1 MTSIYYNKYT
11 NNEKVWNISKIPKWD
26 MEMQSEQ
33 MLWKDDADRPTWH
46 RVASNLQYVKNTV
59 FVTGNEAKPNKVQ

>member
-1 MTSIYYNKYT
+1 
-11 NNEKVWNISKIPKWD
+11 